1 MSIYDFRRNP
11 RRSTASRRIDDRR
24 KIPYPF
30 GSLEWQKNIE
40 NYYLAWPKSNRRNMD
55 RRNDERREP
64 DRRHQQLSEQL
75 RSAKKFSP
83 ILLTQEE
90 KKLIEELYFSELD

>member
-11 RRSTASRRIDDRR
+11 RRST
-24 KIPYPF
+24 
-30 GSLEWQKNIE
+30 E
-40 NYYLAWPKSNRRNMD
+40 
-55 RRNDERREP
+55 
-64 DRRHQQLSEQL
+64 LSEQL